1 MYTVEVRVKLKPGV
15 LDAEGETVK
24 KSLQLLGFDVDFVK
38 TIKVYEIG
46 MNKEKKE
53 EVLKEIED
61 ACNRLLAN
69 PVIQDYEII
78 IREK

>member
-1 MYTVEVRVKLKPGV
+1 MHKVEVRVKLKPGV

-24 KSLQLLGFDVDFVK
+24 KSLRLLGFDVDYVR

-46 MNKEKKE
+46 MNKERKE

-61 ACNRLLAN
+61 ACNKLLAN
-69 PVIQDYEII
+69 PVIQDYEITV
-78 IREK
+78 KD